1 MKNEY
6 CFHRGEL
13 DLKVCYTAV
22 IWRTELGERFTSQLC
37 STECLIAE
45 EEEQSAN
52 DGVFAS

>member
-6 CFHRGEL
+6 CFHRGEP